1 MFPEC
6 QLEASQLDPVKAYL
20 ANAFGRKLKG
30 DAMHYDVIV
39 EQLNTRS
46 DEDMLWKIL
55 IGLCSCSSQLTSQSE
70 TFRDLIKS
78 VLSYNWSSS
87 PRISAAYLNLLV
99 SLVSSNA
106 TFLIP
111 CLDFLVK
118 SFSIDNAESSSSS
131 SSSSSAQAST
141 SAQDDNRSISSLPG
155 SASERDKRYQ
165 QIHFTLGAIIRLAP
179 TGQTELFPMLAKR
192 FPHKR
197 FSLARLAGYVQHLL
211 RICSYLPVLQP
222 KILDLI
228 VLKCLEID
236 VEIVIED
243 TGEVRVQEEVG
254 GQRDEMFLLD
264 EDPDMGRRDRK
275 YINQN
280 GSGSGAAQCSSE
292 LTHQRIPPEV
302 AELAD
307 KLDAMLALL
316 LQYIEDSRGSVDAE
330 ERLFHQLLNTFEER
344 VLVTHR
350 SKFVQFILFHFSG
363 RSERFACALAGRL
376 LRCFEDHTSSPLKQQ
391 SAVLYQGSFLARAK
405 YLPQAVVSETLSAL
419 LHWCSNYVAS
429 VRGDSSVSLGMASA
443 LAAMP
448 ASMQDGGGRSY
459 IGALLS
465 KPLSSPTSGST
476 GSTTSSASGQSE
488 TVAGSPQPEHGVAI
502 AAAALPE
509 DRSSPVQHWSP
520 PQRRRADV
528 TAHETFYY
536 AVQAVLYIYCF
547 HGVELSTA
555 HQRAAGSFSRS
566 SSASSSSSSSYIFRR
581 GKTSLLQLER
591 CLSCSLDPM
600 RFCLTSVRSEFL
612 RLALHS
618 GLLSQAC
625 ISSISPDL
633 LPGAAEAVTGATSMV
648 PGRPVPIRAPGGA
661 MRRLAPRSLTE
672 GSNPLDTFFPFDPCL
687 LR

>member
-1 MFPEC
+1 
-6 QLEASQLDPVKAYL
+6 
-20 ANAFGRKLKG
+20 
-30 DAMHYDVIV
+30 
-39 EQLNTRS
+39 
-46 DEDMLWKIL
+46 
-55 IGLCSCSSQLTSQSE
+55 
-70 TFRDLIKS
+70 
-78 VLSYNWSSS
+78 
-87 PRISAAYLNLLV
+87 
-99 SLVSSNA
+99 
-106 TFLIP
+106 
-111 CLDFLVK
+111 
-118 SFSIDNAESSSSS
+118 
-131 SSSSSAQAST
+131 
-141 SAQDDNRSISSLPG
+141 
-155 SASERDKRYQ
+155 
-165 QIHFTLGAIIRLAP
+165 
-179 TGQTELFPMLAKR
+179 
-192 FPHKR
+192 
-197 FSLARLAGYVQHLL
+197 
-211 RICSYLPVLQP
+211 
-222 KILDLI
+222 
-228 VLKCLEID
+228 
-236 VEIVIED
+236 
-243 TGEVRVQEEVG
+243 
-254 GQRDEMFLLD
+254 MFLLD
-264 EDPDMGRRDRK
+264 EDPDMDRKDRK

-280 GSGSGAAQCSSE
+280 GSGSGVAQCSSE

-419 LHWCSNYVAS
+419 LNWCSNYVAS
-429 VRGDSSVSLGMASA
+429 VRGDSSVSQGMASA
-443 LAAMP
+443 LATMP
-448 ASMQDGGGRSY
+448 AAMQDGGGRSY

-488 TVAGSPQPEHGVAI
+488 TAARSPQPDNDVTI
-502 AAAALPE
+502 AAAAVPE
-509 DRSSPVQHWSP
+509 DRSSPIQHWSP

-547 HGVELSTA
+547 HGVDLSAA

-566 SSASSSSSSSYIFRR
+566 SSASSSSSYIFRR
-581 GKTSLLQLER
+581 GKASLLQLER

-618 GLLSQAC
+618 GLLSQVC
-625 ISSISPDL
+625 MSSISPDL
-633 LPGAAEAVTGATSMV
+633 LPGASEAASSATSI
-648 PGRPVPIRAPGGA
+648 GRPVPIRAPGGA